1 MPEAAVQA
9 YAVADVGSGSAEEQ
23 QRVGG
28 QVAFA
33 AAEAISPNFD
43 AMNEQLRRCCDAA
56 VAVNSGVGGEGGRA
70 EVAVRLLKFT
80 VALSHSPLAGAHIP
94 CGWAHGRLWSAPT
107 SGRRESIGSPGTLNP
122 WHRSIDCC

>member
-1 MPEAAVQA
+1 MLEAAVQA

-33 AAEAISPNFD
+33 AAEAFFPKFD

-56 VAVNSGVGGEGGRA
+56 FAVNCGVGGEGGRP
-70 EVAVRLLKFT
+70 EVAGRQSTCTKLKVT
-80 VALSHSPLAGAHIP
+80 
-94 CGWAHGRLWSAPT
+94 
-107 SGRRESIGSPGTLNP
+107 E
-122 WHRSIDCC
+122 